1 MCVSPVIN
9 NLTRSA
15 HVVLMAGRIPIAKLI
30 FTANYATNVRGRL
43 ARGKHEKVQKGF
55 GDFMTVCSNLFQVFA
70 SVSICFTF
78 IKIHE

>member
-15 HVVLMAGRIPIAKLI
+15 HVVVMAIRIPIAKLI
-30 FTANYATNVRGRL
+30 STANYATNVRGRL
-43 ARGKHEKVQKGF
+43 ARGKHEKVEKGV
-55 GDFMTVCSNLFQVFA
+55 GDFRTVCSNLVHVFA

-78 IKIHE
+78 IKISE